1 MELITTHI
9 CKALEIGVHGNMFG
23 GTMMSLIDESS
34 AAYAAQLC
42 DTPRM
47 VTIKI
52 DELVKRGGTII
63 TEKREFVEIKRMQ
76 SIAHIDQ
83 HGRVEWRAE

>member
-1 MELITTHI
+1 MEH
-9 CKALEIGVHGNMFG
+9 KFKKFMPIGQVA
-23 GTMMSLIDESS
+23 I
-34 AAYAAQLC
+34 
-42 DTPRM
+42 
-47 VTIKI
+47 IKI
-52 DELVKRGGTII
+52 DELVKRGGEII

>member
-1 MELITTHI
+1 MEYTFKKFMPISSV
-9 CKALEIGVHGNMFG
+9 AL
-23 GTMMSLIDESS
+23 
-34 AAYAAQLC
+34 
-42 DTPRM
+42 
-47 VTIKI
+47 IKI

-63 TEKREFVEIKRMQ
+63 TEKRDYVEIKRMQ

>member
-1 MELITTHI
+1 MEQKFKKFLPIGQV
-9 CKALEIGVHGNMFG
+9 AL
-23 GTMMSLIDESS
+23 
-34 AAYAAQLC
+34 
-42 DTPRM
+42 
-47 VTIKI
+47 IKI

>member
-1 MELITTHI
+1 MNRCEIFIEYKQRLTNI

-47 VTIKI
+47 VTVSI
-52 DELVKRGGTII
+52 EQCNSPLV
-63 TEKREFVEIKRMQ
+63 F
-76 SIAHIDQ
+76 
-83 HGRVEWRAE
+83 